1 MSNSKRLFKNTVFMY
16 VRMGV
21 LMLISLYTSR
31 VVLQILGVDDF
42 GIYNLVGSVVALF
55 SSLRGLFSSST
66 QRFLNYE
73 MGRGNQEKLQTVFNM
88 SVVINAIIAVVFIIG
103 VEVVG
108 AWFFANR
115 INIDPSR
122 LVAAQWVFQFSLVAA
137 VISIMTT
144 PFDATII
151 AHERMGFYAYMSI
164 FEGILKLIIVYLLSV
179 FDYDKLF
186 IYGLLHLA
194 VSIIVILCN
203 AIYCRHFFPE
213 SHFRRC
219 WDKQYFKK
227 MTVFAGWNF
236 FGNTA
241 YSMTQSVLN
250 MELNMFGGA
259 VVNAA
264 RGIAYQVQASVK
276 QCLDNIN
283 IVLNPFSIKTYAEGD
298 TDKLFTLTFLSSKI
312 LFSVQLCLSCVLIFL
327 SNEILGIWLVEVP
340 PYTVIFMQLVMINS
354 LIRSVHS
361 PIDILFKAVGDL
373 KYYQIIEGVVLSL
386 PIIFSYFALKS
397 GAPYYVVFVIV
408 IFFELINYAFIILL
422 ARKIAHLPVG
432 KYSIKVLLPMLVCV
446 IICALCYVVDYNI
459 FDTTLSHISFLVF
472 ALVVCLVLMFFVFFT
487 QEERHRIVSL
497 VKK

>member
-1 MSNSKRLFKNTVFMY
+1 MY

-31 VVLQILGVDDF
+31 VVLKILGVDDF

-66 QRFLNYE
+66 QRFLNFE
-73 MGRGNQEKLQTVFNM
+73 MGRGNIEKLQTVFNM

-103 VEVVG
+103 VEIVG
-108 AWFFANR
+108 AWFFANK

-122 LVAAQWVFQFSLVAA
+122 LVAAKWVFQFSLVSA

-151 AHERMGFYAYMSI
+151 AHEKLDFYAYMSI
-164 FEGILKLIIVYLLSV
+164 FEGILKLVIVYLLSI
-179 FDYDKLF
+179 FDYDKL
-186 IYGLLHLA
+186 IVYGLLHLA
-194 VSIIVILCN
+194 VSMIVILCN
-203 AIYCRHFFPE
+203 AGYCRLHFPE
-213 SHFRRC
+213 SHFKRC
-219 WDKQYFKK
+219 WDKEYFKK

-250 MELNMFGGA
+250 MELNVFGGA
-259 VVNAA
+259 AVNAA

-283 IVLNPFSIKTYAEGD
+283 IVLNPFSIKPYAEGD
-298 TDKLFTLTFLSSKI
+298 TDKLFKLTFLSSKI
-312 LFSVQLCLSCVLIFL
+312 LFSVQLCLSCALIFL
-327 SNEILGIWLVEVP
+327 ANEILGIWLVEVP
-340 PYTVIFMQLVMINS
+340 QYTVVFMQLVMINS

-386 PIIFSYFALKS
+386 PIVFSYIALKF
-397 GAPYYVVFVIV
+397 GAPYSMVFVIV
-408 IFFELINYAFIILL
+408 ILFELLNYLLIILL
-422 ARKIAHLPVG
+422 ARKIAQLPVG
-432 KYSIKVLLPMLVCV
+432 SYFSKVIVPMLVCTTV
-446 IICALCYVVDYNI
+446 CAACFVLDGMF
-459 FDTTLSHISFLVF
+459 FDSTLSHIVFLIV
-472 ALVVCLVLMFFVFFT
+472 ALVVSLALMFFVFFT
-487 QEERHRIVSL
+487 AEERHRIISL
-497 VKK
+497 IKKQ